1 LATVRIKSIK
11 EQFVLNKA
19 DFEYL
24 QSHYNKDLHVLSL
37 NYTNTGHLWSI
48 AVYARGTDCITLFL
62 DQSKVEYEVNY
73 NGNCNNQVSQTSEH
87 SE

>member
-1 LATVRIKSIK
+1 MATVRIKSIK

-24 QSHYNKDLHVLSL
+24 QEHYNKDLQVLSL
-37 NYTNTGHLWSI
+37 NYTDTGHLWSI
-48 AVYARGTDCITLFL
+48 AVYARGKDCITLFL

-73 NGNCNNQVSQTSEH
+73 NGNCNNQINQVSEH